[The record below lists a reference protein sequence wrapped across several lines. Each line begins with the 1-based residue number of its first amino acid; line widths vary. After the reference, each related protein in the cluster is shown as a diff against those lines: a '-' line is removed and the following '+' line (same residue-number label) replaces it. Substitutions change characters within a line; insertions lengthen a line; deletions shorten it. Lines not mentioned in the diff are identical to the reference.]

1 MKLDRYSRVITLAH
15 EQPWALL
22 PTKLAAI
29 ASLLELRAA
38 GLTLSEQEIR
48 ARIGGDPP
56 DPSEPQVSGDVAV
69 LPLFGVIAQRMNL
82 MQQMSGGTSTEQYTA
97 DFRRVRDDSAVK
109 AIVLAIDSP
118 GGGVYGLDELAT
130 EIRDSRG
137 TKPIIAVASSLAAS
151 GGYYIGSAADRFVV
165 TPSGDVGAIGV
176 LGLHTEL
183 MAAQEKA
190 GIKTTIIRA
199 GKYKGEGN
207 PFEPLTD
214 EARVAMQA
222 RVDDAYERFVT
233 AVAAGRRVPVA
244 TVRSGYGEGRLVSA
258 KDALAAGMVDEI
270 ATLDAVIER
279 LRTRPTVRA
288 VPRARA
294 AGDATPPLQTTTP
307 QEPSPATGQELDADR
322 LWRSARSADLLE
334 M

>member
-1 MKLDRYSRVITLAH
+1 MRIDRYTRVIALAH

-38 GLTLSEQEIR
+38 GLTLTEQDIR

-56 DPSEPQVSGDVAV
+56 DAPEPQVSGGVAV

-82 MQQMSGGTSTEQYTA
+82 MHAMSGGTSTEQFAA
-97 DFRRVRDDSAVK
+97 DFRRVRDDPAVK
-109 AIVLAIDSP
+109 AIVMAIDSP

-165 TPSGDVGAIGV
+165 TPSGDVGSIGV
-176 LGLHTEL
+176 LGLHTDL
-183 MAAQEKA
+183 TKAQEKA
-190 GIKTTIIRA
+190 GVQTTLIRA

-214 EARVAMQA
+214 EARAAMQA
-222 RVDDAYERFVT
+222 RVDDAYDGFVA
-233 AVAAGRRVPVA
+233 AVAAGRRVPIA
-244 TVRSGYGEGRLVSA
+244 TVRSGYGEGRLVGA
-258 KDALAAGMVDEI
+258 RDALAAGMVDEI

-279 LRTRPTVRA
+279 LRTRPTARA
-288 VPRARA
+288 IPRAA
-294 AGDATPPLQTTTP
+294 AIASTDPPPATP
-307 QEPSPATGQELDADR
+307 QEPSRATGQELAADR
-322 LWRSARSADLLE
+322 LWRSSRALDLLE
-334 M
+334 I